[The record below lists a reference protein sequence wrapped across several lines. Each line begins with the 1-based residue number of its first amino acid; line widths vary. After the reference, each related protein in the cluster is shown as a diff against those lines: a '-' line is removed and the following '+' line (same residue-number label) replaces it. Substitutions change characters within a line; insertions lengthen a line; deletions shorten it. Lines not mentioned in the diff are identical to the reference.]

1 MHVVMAQYQDEN
13 TGQMLSKPR
22 FYVLREDGDLDAER
36 ADALALSTRLN
47 RAASLTYMT
56 TQYPTARRGTD
67 HQFWIDAGLA
77 ALHALDEH
85 ATVDT
90 LYSVEGAEPYTGP
103 NESVTAELTAMMV
116 AFQSS
121 SSPPNSVYEAMFRL
135 IRDGAPPPSP

>member
-1 MHVVMAQYQDEN
+1 MHVVMAQYQDERGM
-13 TGQMLSKPR
+13 TVSKPR
-22 FYVLREDGDLDAER
+22 FYILRQDGNQSAEL
-36 ADALALSTRLN
+36 AEALALSTRLN

-67 HQFWIDAGLA
+67 HDTWIAAGLT
-77 ALHALDEH
+77 ALQQLDPD

-90 LYSVEGAEPYTGP
+90 LYSVESAVPYSGP

-116 AFQSS
+116 AFQAS
-121 SSPPNSVYEAMFRL
+121 SSPPATVYEAMFRL